1 MVDPHPQGTARSAG
15 TLAEAACGNLVP
27 EKQKALEEANANTR
41 MVNEALDRAARN
53 ALQSQLLVQSLS
65 QYEIDLLRER
75 TKCEPSKQFARGKK
89 YAAAAEEAEAGCEGP
104 PISTRGMSAPRT
116 MPGTWP
122 CA

>member
-1 MVDPHPQGTARSAG
+1 
-15 TLAEAACGNLVP
+15 
-27 EKQKALEEANANTR
+27 

-53 ALQSQLLVQSLS
+53 TLQSQLLVQSLS

-104 PISTRGMSAPRT
+104 LISIRDVRAANNARHRT
-116 MPGTWP
+116 LRMKIPAYT
-122 CA
+122 CAFFPASVQRSVLCGCKQTSP